1 MATASRNASNGPIQN
16 ELDSIKRLLVL
27 LLLKAGATQEEVGT
41 ALVIDQGTVSRMFS
55 GVKIRRFTESN

>member
-1 MATASRNASNGPIQN
+1 MAKASRNASNDPIQN

-41 ALVIDQGTVSRMFS
+41 ALVIGQGTVSRMFS
-55 GVKIRRFTESN
+55 GIKIRKFTESN